1 MVGHQTLELLIL
13 APISTVGLARA
24 VETITLRS
32 RIFLGHGE
40 EDLELLFFVES
51 GTSENGL

>member
-13 APISTVGLARA
+13 APISTVGLAIA
-24 VETITLRS
+24 VETIILRS
-32 RIFLGHGE
+32 RILLGHGE